1 MKIGYLRVSTR
12 SQHTRLQLDALEGCD
27 RIYEDIGVP
36 GGAPLAKR
44 PGLQKALDHLREG
57 DQLIVWRIDRL
68 GRSTKRLLTILE
80 KIEKTGADF
89 VSITENI
96 DTTLP
101 SGRMIFTMISAMAEL
116 EAEIIR
122 QRVKSGL
129 EAARKRGKVGGRPRK
144 LDKKQERAMRRIY
157 KTGEMSVLDI
167 CRSFGISS
175 PTFYEYRKRWKK

>member
-36 GGAPLAKR
+36 GGAPLSKR
-44 PGLQKALDHLREG
+44 PGLQKALDHLRKG

-129 EAARKRGKVGGRPRK
+129 EAARKRGKIG
-144 LDKKQERAMRRIY
+144 KKQERAMRRIY

-175 PTFYEYRKRWKK
+175 PTFYEYRKRWKKA